1 MMPFSDS
8 NTAATCLREI
18 SASSLSCAKTSD
30 FVGAPP
36 FFAIYTAPSRRDDA
50 ECVAH
55 GAQSYSPDNSFQP
68 RNTQNIDDR
77 RLADPV
83 ANSDTLAD
91 PCRIPRCD
99 TLW

>member
-18 SASSLSCAKTSD
+18 SASSLICAKTSD

-36 FFAIYTAPSRRDDA
+36 FFAIYTAPSRRNDA

-55 GAQSYSPDNSFQP
+55 GAQSYSPASGFQP
-68 RNTQNIDDR
+68 TKYAKSR
-77 RLADPV
+77 RSTFADPGIPV
-83 ANSDTLAD
+83 GFQGATLCGDTMKL
-91 PCRIPRCD
+91 
-99 TLW
+99 